1 MVCAGVSRA
10 YLIFIAIFM
19 AILITNHLNKTIM
32 KKIIVA
38 FMALCA
44 VMTGFTSCEKK
55 ADPASQPI
63 AGHTYRYEVTDGS
76 VTGYVQLTFHLNYKC
91 TYESLVPPATEKIVQ
106 SLLVWEM
113 TGNDIS
119 IKAAQNTNMPGV
131 EIYHGVYNASAKTI
145 ALTITDKPSQEP
157 VTLKLYQ

>member
-1 MVCAGVSRA
+1 
-10 YLIFIAIFM
+10 
-19 AILITNHLNKTIM
+19 M

-63 AGHTYRYEVTDGS
+63 AGHTYRYEATDGS
-76 VTGYVQLTFHLNYKC
+76 VTGYVQLTFHLNYNC
-91 TYESLVPPATEKIVQ
+91 TFESLVPPATEKTVQ

-113 TGNDIS
+113 TGNEIS
-119 IKAAQNTNMPGV
+119 VKAAQNTNMPGV

>member
-55 ADPASQPI
+55 ADPASQP
-63 AGHTYRYEVTDGS
+63 
-76 VTGYVQLTFHLNYKC
+76 
-91 TYESLVPPATEKIVQ
+91 
-106 SLLVWEM
+106 M
-113 TGNDIS
+113 
-119 IKAAQNTNMPGV
+119 
-131 EIYHGVYNASAKTI
+131 IYI
-145 ALTITDKPSQEP
+145 L
-157 VTLKLYQ
+157 